1 MLPRLGTVARVGG
14 GEEDATGMN
23 VAVIFGGSITVDY
36 LGEIVA
42 KLTNVSPPDMLS
54 LS

>member
-36 LGEIVA
+36 LGAIVT
-42 KLTNVSPPDMLS
+42 KLANVSLSVMLS